1 MKRGYLAAL
10 LVVLAATASAPAQ
23 TGADPDSG
31 MRSWVYGD
39 YLLWWLRPAP
49 TGPALLTT
57 GTLTN
62 PTSLGSGILGNSST
76 QVLAGNSNFNT
87 GPYSGFRLGGGWVHC
102 SDAFG
107 LEGNFFYLTQQSTQ
121 ESFSSDASGSPLLGR
136 PVIDARTGNET
147 VFFVSAPNAF
157 AGTFT
162 AASSTLL
169 FGFDGNVLLPWRRA
183 YAIDP
188 DEVGYF
194 VTPLAGFRY
203 LNLRD
208 DETLSQSSNV
218 LPRGVGFFDGQPIT
232 NGGNISVTD
241 DFRTLN
247 QFYGGQIGV
256 KAGINWWR
264 FALNGSAKVALGSM
278 REEANITGSTTGTNP
293 LFGLTQT
300 VSGGLLAL
308 GSNSAAHNRNI
319 LAVIPEGTLNFS
331 VEITP
336 QIYVYLGYTILYV
349 SNVARPGNLIDR
361 SVNRTDIPSSQVFN
375 PTVPGPQSPSF
386 SWNGT
391 DFWAQGINVGLSL
404 RF

>member
-10 LVVLAATASAPAQ
+10 LIVLAAAASAQAQ

-31 MRSWVYGD
+31 MRTWLYGD

-62 PTSLGSGILGNSST
+62 PTALGSGILGAPNT
-76 QVLAGNSNFNT
+76 QVLAGNGNFNT
-87 GPYSGFRLGGGWVHC
+87 GPYSGFRIGGGWINC
-102 SDAFG
+102 ADTFG
-107 LEGNFFYLTQQSTQ
+107 VEGNFFYLAQQGTQ
-121 ESFSSDASGSPLLGR
+121 ESFSSDAGGNPLLAR

-169 FGFDGNVLLPWRRA
+169 FGFDGNILLPWQRA

-194 VTPLAGFRY
+194 VTPLLGFRY
-203 LNLRD
+203 INLRD

-218 LPRGVGFFDGQPIT
+218 LPGGVGFFDGQPIT

-241 DFRTLN
+241 DFRALN
-247 QFYGGQIGV
+247 QFYGGQIGF

-264 FALNGSAKVALGSM
+264 FSLNGTAKVAVGSM
-278 REEANITGSTTGTNP
+278 REEANITGSTSGTNP
-293 LFGLTQT
+293 LFGLSQT
-300 VSGGLLAL
+300 VPGGLLAL
-308 GSNSAAHNRNI
+308 SSNSAAHNRNM
-319 LAVIPEGTLNFS
+319 LAVLPEGTLNFS

-336 QIYVYLGYTILYV
+336 QIRLTFGYTILYV
-349 SNVARPGNLIDR
+349 SNVARAGNLIER
-361 SVNRTDIPSSQVFN
+361 SVDRTAIPSSQVFN
-375 PTVPGPQSPSF
+375 PTVPGPQQPSF
-386 SWNGT
+386 NFSGT
-391 DFWAQGINVGLSL
+391 DFWAQGINAGISL